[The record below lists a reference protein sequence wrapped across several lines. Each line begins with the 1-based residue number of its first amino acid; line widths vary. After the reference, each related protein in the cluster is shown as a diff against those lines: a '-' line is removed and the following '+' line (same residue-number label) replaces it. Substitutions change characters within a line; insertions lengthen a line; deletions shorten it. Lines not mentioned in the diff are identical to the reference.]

1 MNTRRHK
8 KRARVDLA
16 PLIDVVFLLLIF
28 FMLTFAVQG
37 QGLGMLLP
45 KESAAAMEDL
55 EKPVVIAIQQDGTLT
70 LNGEVLASEALLDQ
84 LTETLATRRDKQV
97 IIEPNEEARYEVFVN
112 VLDITRQA
120 GVSDYSIVMQGV
132 RP

>member
-1 MNTRRHK
+1 MTIRRRK

-37 QGLGMLLP
+37 QGLDMLLP
-45 KESAAAMEDL
+45 KESQAAVENP
-55 EKPVVIAIQQDGTLT
+55 EKPVTIAIKQDGSIT
-70 LNGEVLASEALLDQ
+70 LNGEPLSSDALLGK
-84 LTETLATRRDKQV
+84 LTQTLQTRRDKQV
-97 IIEPNEEARYEVFVN
+97 VIESNEDARYEVFVN

-120 GVSDYSIVMQGV
+120 GVTDYSIVM
-132 RP
+132 